1 METSFQI
8 MVGKFDIKSLI
19 DANPYLGPIIFA
31 FYNVWIVFFLLNI
44 FLSIMGVAFTEIR
57 LIEKENKLMGEKDN
71 EDFIDYIK
79 MKFNNSLFLSWLFNS
94 KAKRNHLKIQKKC
107 EKIKNKVKYVDYVN
121 QMPDKIDEMITRFTE
136 VVFLEILFKKF
147 SLKLILFI
155 FYLFN
160 DV

>member
-44 FLSIMGVAFTEIR
+44 FLSIMGVAFNQIR
-57 LIEKENKLMGEKDN
+57 LIEKEKKLMGEKDN

-79 MKFNNSLFLSWLFNS
+79 IKINNSIFLSWLFNN
-94 KAKRNHLKIQKKC
+94 KEKRDHLKIQKKC
-107 EKIKNKVKYVDYVN
+107 EKIKNKAKYVDYVS
-121 QMPDKIDEMITRFTE
+121 QTPDKIDEMITKFTE
-136 VVFLEILFKKF
+136 VVYLKF
-147 SLKLILFI
+147 HLKFI
-155 FYLFN
+155 EN
-160 DV
+160 

>member
-57 LIEKENKLMGEKDN
+57 LIEKENKLTGEKDN

-79 MKFNNSLFLSWLFNS
+79 MKFYNNLFLSWLFTN
-94 KAKRNHLKIQKKC
+94 KNKRNYLK
-107 EKIKNKVKYVDYVN
+107 
-121 QMPDKIDEMITRFTE
+121 M
-136 VVFLEILFKKF
+136 
-147 SLKLILFI
+147 
-155 FYLFN
+155 
-160 DV
+160 